1 MSSLLSKLA
10 EDTDKWVSAF
20 SKGMRGRLNVA
31 RVLKLRDGT
40 RSVCIEHDVD
50 SQRERHEFPL
60 YGLAD
65 NPEFL
70 TALRPSSL

>member
-1 MSSLLSKLA
+1 VSSLLSRVA
-10 EDTDKWVSAF
+10 EDADKRVSEF

-31 RVLKLRDGT
+31 RALKLRYGT
-40 RSVCIEHDVD
+40 RFVCVEHDVD
-50 SQRERHEFPL
+50 SQRERLEFPL
-60 YGLAD
+60 YGLTD